1 MKIAGTAALT
11 ACLLTASPAL
21 AQVAAPADT
30 KAISDC
36 LKIANDAGQF
46 GGGCV
51 GIIADPCIK
60 GASTKNSYI
69 DDSKKCAARE
79 DAVWVE
85 LARRAL
91 EDVKKG
97 GFKKI
102 TDAANEAQKA
112 FAQSRDKLCPAF
124 EGLDPGMA
132 MGGGTYCR
140 LQENARRALQLRRLG
155 AAVNEH

>member
-1 MKIAGTAALT
+1 MKIAGTAAL
-11 ACLLTASPAL
+11 AVCLLAASSAL
-21 AQVAAPADT
+21 AQLAAPADT
-30 KAISDC
+30 KTVSDC
-36 LKIANDAGQF
+36 LKQAADADQF

-51 GIIADPCIK
+51 GVIADPCIK
-60 GASTKNSYI
+60 AASTKDNYI
-69 DDSKKCAARE
+69 DNSKKCASRE

-91 EDVKKG
+91 ENVKKG

-102 TDAANEAQKA
+102 TDAATEAQKS
-112 FAQSRDKLCPAF
+112 FAQSRDRLCPAF
-124 EGLDPGMA
+124 ENLDPGMA

-140 LQENARRALQLRRLG
+140 MQENARRALQLRRLG